1 MGKIKR
7 YTDRNGFLHLEGV
20 KISRVQ
26 VAPYLGKQID
36 PKNKLGL
43 EPPLKPKQIYGVFRS
58 EDELFDEEV
67 MHGFDGMPFRV
78 GHQMLGL
85 SVPKEERKRVKE
97 AGEAEVDGTFFNVR
111 RSKDEP
117 DYLIAD
123 IVVHTKRAIRA
134 IASGIE
140 ELSLGYRCF
149 YQPVESYPEPQYFR
163 GTPYTFVQVK
173 IRANHLALVPHGR
186 AGSDVCV
193 HDEAIITDDGDVIT
207 CDSLP
212 EEIQIMEKNEEDAK
226 NKLATLLREGTEEQI
241 QDCLDY
247 CDFTAEQKKQIKAM
261 KAGVKEDGEEQPA
274 KDAALPEPPK
284 PVKEEGEPK
293 PEVTPPEGEPKS
305 ESVPAEGEP
314 KAEPAPAPAP
324 TEGAPAPT
332 VAPAEG
338 EPAPKSAPAEGEP
351 KAEPKKDEGEEQNAG
366 DAAPCKHG
374 EHCAPK
380 MYTQDEL
387 DEAVKKATE
396 EALKKGRKDGARAQL
411 LAAAVEE
418 DATDGKT
425 EGDVARAAC
434 KKIPECQFA
443 QDAADDVAIAAI
455 RSNLATKAKA
465 KREQP
470 KTPPK
475 RTLVSVDTQDEAP
488 AKKPMSL
495 NSGSFKQFL
504 AKH

>member
-1 MGKIKR
+1 MGKINR

-43 EPPLKPKQIYGVFRS
+43 NPPLKPNDIYGVFRS

-85 SVPKEERKRVKE
+85 SVPKDERKRVKE
-97 AGEAEVDGTFFNVR
+97 AEEAERDGVFFNVR

-123 IVVHTKRAIRA
+123 IVVYTKRAIRA
-134 IASGIE
+134 MASGIE
-140 ELSLGYRCF
+140 ELSLGYRC
-149 YQPVESYPEPQYFR
+149 YYRPVESYPEPMYFK
-163 GTPYTFVQVK
+163 GVPYHFVQVK

-193 HDEAIITDDGDVIT
+193 HDEAICTDDGDVIT

-212 EEIQIMEKNEEDAK
+212 EEIQIMEKNEEEAK

-247 CDFTAEQKKQIKAM
+247 CDFNEEQKKQIKAM
-261 KAGVKEDGEEQPA
+261 KAGAQNDDAEQPA
-274 KDAALPEPPK
+274 KDSALPEPPK
-284 PVKEEGEPK
+284 PVEKTADEGDSK
-293 PEVTPPEGEPKS
+293 TDGGENG
-305 ESVPAEGEP
+305 V
-314 KAEPAPAPAP
+314 AEPAPAAAPAAP
-324 TEGAPAPT
+324 VEETASAPAPA
-332 VAPAEG
+332 APATAPAPASA
-338 EPAPKSAPAEGEP
+338 PAPK
-351 KAEPKKDEGEEQNAG
+351 EGEEQPAK
-366 DAAPCKHG
+366 DSAPCKHG
-374 EHCAPK
+374 DHCQPK

-396 EALKKGRKDGARAQL
+396 EALAKGRKDGARAQL
-411 LAAAVEE
+411 LASAVEE
-418 DATDGKT
+418 DATDGKS

-455 RSNLATKAKA
+455 RANLATKAKA
-465 KREQP
+465 KRDMP
-470 KTPPK
+470 KSPLNK
-475 RTLVSVDTQDEAP
+475 KTLVSVETQDEAI

-495 NSGSFKQFL
+495 NSGNLKQFL

>member
-20 KISRVQ
+20 KISKVQ

-43 EPPLKPKQIYGVFRS
+43 EPPLKMGEIYGVLRS
-58 EDELFDEEV
+58 EEELFDEEV

-85 SVPKEERKRVKE
+85 KVPKEERKRVKE
-97 AGEAEVDGTFFNVR
+97 ADEAERDGVFFNVR

-123 IVVHTKRAIRA
+123 IVVYTKRAIRA
-134 IASGIE
+134 MASGVE

-149 YQPVESYPEPQYFR
+149 YQPVESYPEPQYFK
-163 GTPYTFVQVK
+163 GTPYHFIQVK

-193 HDEAIITDDGDVIT
+193 HDEAIYTDDGDVIT

-212 EEIQIMEKNEEDAK
+212 EEIQIMEKNEEEAK

-247 CDFTAEQKKQIKAM
+247 CDFTPEQKAKIKEM
-261 KAGVKEDGEEQPA
+261 KSKSGVEGEEQKA
-274 KDAALPEPPK
+274 KVEGEGEEQVKVKGEGEGEANDAALPKAPEK
-284 PVKEEGEPK
+284 PVEGEQK
-293 PEVTPPEGEPKS
+293 PVEGEQKP
-305 ESVPAEGEP
+305 VEGEQKP
-314 KAEPAPAPAP
+314 
-324 TEGAPAPT
+324 
-332 VAPAEG
+332 VEG
-338 EPAPKSAPAEGEP
+338 EQKPVEGEQKP
-351 KAEPKKDEGEEQNAG
+351 VEGEQKPVEGEAQDEAAKKKGGCGCG
-366 DAAPCKHG
+366 DDHQ
-374 EHCAPK
+374 PK

-396 EALKKGRKDGARAQL
+396 EALVKGRKDGARAQL
-411 LAAAVEE
+411 LATAVEE
-418 DATDGKT
+418 DATDGKS

-465 KREQP
+465 KREMP
-470 KTPPK
+470 KPAK
-475 RTLVSVDTQDEAP
+475 KTLVSVDTQDEAI

-495 NSGSFKQFL
+495 NSGSLKQFL
-504 AKH
+504 ANH

>member
-36 PKNKLGL
+36 PQNKLGL
-43 EPPLKPKQIYGVFRS
+43 EPPLKPNDIYGVFRS
-58 EDELFDEEV
+58 ADELFDEEV

-85 SVPKEERKRVKE
+85 SVPKDERKRVKE
-97 AGEAEVDGTFFNVR
+97 ADDAERDGVFFNVR
-111 RSKDEP
+111 RSEDEP
-117 DYLIAD
+117 EFLIAD
-123 IVVHTKRAIRA
+123 IVVYTKRAMRA
-134 IASGIE
+134 MASGVE

-149 YQPVESYPEPQYFR
+149 YQPVESYPEPQYYK
-163 GTPYTFVQVK
+163 GVPYYFVQVK

-212 EEIQIMEKNEEDAK
+212 EEIQIMEKNEEEAK

-247 CDFTAEQKKQIKAM
+247 CDFNAEQKKQIKAM
-261 KAGVKEDGEEQPA
+261 KAGAAKKDEEGNVEQPVGDA
-274 KDAALPEPPK
+274 KPPIAPK
-284 PVKEEGEPK
+284 PVAEK
-293 PEVTPPEGEPKS
+293 PAPTS
-305 ESVPAEGEP
+305 APAEGEQKP
-314 KAEPAPAPAP
+314 VEGEAAPAPASAPAPAEGEHAPAPAPAP
-324 TEGAPAPT
+324 
-332 VAPAEG
+332 APAEG
-338 EPAPKSAPAEGEP
+338 EHAPAPAEGEHAPAPAP
-351 KAEPKKDEGEEQNAG
+351 KEGEEQPAG

-374 EHCAPK
+374 DHCKPK

-387 DEAVKKATE
+387 DEAVKKATN
-396 EALKKGRKDGARAQL
+396 EALIKGRKDGARAQL
-411 LAAAVEE
+411 LATAVEE
-418 DATDGKT
+418 DATDGKS

-455 RSNLATKAKA
+455 RSNLATRAKA
-465 KREQP
+465 KREMP
-470 KTPPK
+470 KPAK
-475 RTLVSVDTQDEAP
+475 KTLVSVDTEDEAI

-495 NSGSFKQFL
+495 NSGNFKQFL
-504 AKH
+504 ANH